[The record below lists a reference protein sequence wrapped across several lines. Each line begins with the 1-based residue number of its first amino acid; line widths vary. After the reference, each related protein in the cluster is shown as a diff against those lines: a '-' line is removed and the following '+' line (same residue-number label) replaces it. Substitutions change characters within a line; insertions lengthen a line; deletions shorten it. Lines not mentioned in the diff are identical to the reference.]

1 MRHKSS
7 AVYSGSYV
15 NDPVPPKLLT
25 SYVLVWP
32 QVNQMLD
39 IPFKTYVRMVSCF
52 PEKATRFDFDNSMRG
67 LDNSEKVNT

>member
-1 MRHKSS
+1 
-7 AVYSGSYV
+7 
-15 NDPVPPKLLT
+15 
-25 SYVLVWP
+25 
-32 QVNQMLD
+32 MLD